1 MKNSTRA
8 KLNAFTSH
16 LASLN
21 GVSSVSNTFTVAPS
35 VAQTLLD
42 RIRES
47 AEFLND
53 INYVGVDELKGD
65 KLFFDVARPIA
76 GRVDTAA
83 TDRDPSE
90 VHGLTRDGY
99 ECWET
104 QFDAALNYSTLDTW
118 AKFPD
123 FQLRV
128 RNGINAQ
135 IARDQLMIG
144 WNGTSRAVTTN
155 RATNTLLQDV
165 NTGWLH
171 KIRTHA
177 PQRVLSS
184 LKIGNQAGADFK
196 NLDAAV
202 QALTSTCI
210 DDWHQTPA
218 LRVICGSA
226 LVDEKYLAL
235 TNGANTPTEIEAL
248 NNISLS
254 KLIGGH
260 LAKVVP
266 YFKSRSLLLTPTKNL
281 SIYTQTGS
289 IRRFVVEQ
297 PQRSRMAF
305 FNSMNT
311 DYVVEDYGAC
321 ALIDT
326 ILVPDGAGGWH

>member
-8 KLNAFTSH
+8 KLDAYTAQ
-16 LASLN
+16 LATLY
-21 GVSSVSNTFTVAPS
+21 GVPSVSRTFS
-35 VAQTLLD
+35 VDPTIAQTLLD

-47 AEFLND
+47 AEFLQE
-53 INYVGVDELKGD
+53 INYESVDELKGD
-65 KLFFDVARPIA
+65 KLYFDVARPIA
-76 GRVDTAA
+76 GRVNTAA
-83 TDRDPSE
+83 TDRDPQE
-90 VHGLTRDGY
+90 VHDLTRDGY
-99 ECWET
+99 ECWDT
-104 QFDAALNYSTLDTW
+104 QFDAAINYNTLDTW

-123 FQLRV
+123 FQPRI

-155 RATNTLLQDV
+155 RTANPLLQDV

-177 PQRVLSS
+177 PQRVLPS
-184 LKIGNQAGADFK
+184 LKIGDQAGADFK

-202 QALTSTCI
+202 QALTGTCI
-210 DDWHQTPA
+210 DEWHQTPA
-218 LRVICGSA
+218 LTVICGQA
-226 LVDEKYLAL
+226 LINEKYLAL

-248 NNISLS
+248 NNINLS

-260 LAKVVP
+260 RAKMVP
-266 YFKSRSLLLTPTKNL
+266 YFKPRSLLLTPPKNL

-297 PQRSRMAF
+297 PQRNRVAF

-311 DYVVEDYGAC
+311 DYVVEDYGAA

-326 ILVPDGAGGWH
+326 ILVPDGSGGWH